1 LTITFVIVKRPSPT
15 NTELAI
21 LGVLWKHGPAT
32 VRQIHNIMRVHKN
45 IGYSTTLKMV
55 QIMTDKGLVLKDES
69 VRPQVFTPARAEA
82 QTQLQLIDELI
93 QRAFGGSASKLV
105 LRSASAK
112 LITPEE
118 LAQIKMLIEGAK
130 KKTRF

>member
-1 LTITFVIVKRPSPT
+1 MTISFVIVKSASPT
-15 NTELAI
+15 QAELAI
-21 LGVLWKHGPAT
+21 LGVLWVHGPAT
-32 VRQIHNIMRVHKN
+32 VRQIHNIMRGQRD

-55 QIMTDKGLVLKDES
+55 QIMTDKGLLLKNES

-105 LRSASAK
+105 LRAASAK
-112 LITPEE
+112 RITAKE
-118 LAQIKMLIEGAK
+118 LAQIKKLIEGAK
-130 KKTRF
+130 KPGV

>member
-1 LTITFVIVKRPSPT
+1 LTISFVIVKSASPT
-15 NTELAI
+15 QAELAI
-21 LGVLWKHGPAT
+21 LGVLWVHGPAT
-32 VRQIHNIMRVHKN
+32 VRQIHNIMRGQRD

-55 QIMTDKGLVLKDES
+55 QIMTDKGLLLKNES

-105 LRSASAK
+105 LRAASAK
-112 LITPEE
+112 RITAKE
-118 LAQIKMLIEGAK
+118 LAQIKKLIEGAK
-130 KKTRF
+130 KPGV

>member
-1 LTITFVIVKRPSPT
+1 VKSASPT
-15 NTELAI
+15 QAELAI
-21 LGVLWKHGPAT
+21 LGVLWVHGPAT
-32 VRQIHNIMRVHKN
+32 VRQIHNIMRGQRD

-55 QIMTDKGLVLKDES
+55 QIMTDKGLLLKNES

-105 LRSASAK
+105 LRAASAK
-112 LITPEE
+112 RITAKE
-118 LAQIKMLIEGAK
+118 LAQIKKLIEGAK
-130 KKTRF
+130 KPGV

>member
-1 LTITFVIVKRPSPT
+1 M
-15 NTELAI
+15 
-21 LGVLWKHGPAT
+21 HGPGT
-32 VRQIHNIMRVHKN
+32 VRQIHNIMRGQRD

-55 QIMTDKGLVLKDES
+55 QIMTDKGLLLKNES

-105 LRSASAK
+105 LRAASAK
-112 LITPEE
+112 RITAKE
-118 LAQIKMLIEGAK
+118 LAQIKKLIEGAK
-130 KKTRF
+130 KPGV

>member
-1 LTITFVIVKRPSPT
+1 MTISFVIVKSASPT
-15 NTELAI
+15 QAELAI
-21 LGVLWKHGPAT
+21 LGVLWVHGPGT
-32 VRQIHNIMRVHKN
+32 VRQIHNIMRGQRD

-55 QIMTDKGLVLKDES
+55 QIMTDKGLLLKNES

-105 LRSASAK
+105 LRAASAK
-112 LITPEE
+112 RITAKE
-118 LAQIKMLIEGAK
+118 LAQIKKLIEGAK
-130 KKTRF
+130 KPGV